1 MDKTKYA
8 RLDLRVTPQEKDRI
22 STKAR
27 KCGLSTTEYVKQRA
41 LSYEPRSVPPDA
53 LFHFLEKLS
62 SLENKTASPEL
73 DVEISSLLK
82 EITAAFL
89 LPGKEGR
96 KEWLLQDSG
105 PSAEI

>member
-22 STKAR
+22 SAKAR
-27 KCGLSTTEYVKQRA
+27 KCGLRTTEYVKQRA
-41 LSYEPRSVPPDA
+41 LGYEPRSVPPDA

-62 SLENKTASPEL
+62 SLENKTASPNL
-73 DVEISSLLK
+73 DTEIAALLK

-96 KEWLLQDSG
+96 KIWPLQDSG

>member
-41 LSYEPRSVPPDA
+41 LGYEPRSVPPDA

-62 SLENKTASPEL
+62 SLENKVASPEL
-73 DVEISSLLK
+73 DAEISSLLK

-89 LPGKEGR
+89 LLGKEGR
-96 KEWLLQDSG
+96 KKWLLQDSG
-105 PSAEI
+105 PSVEI

>member
-22 STKAR
+22 SAKAR

-41 LSYEPRSVPPDA
+41 LGYEPRSVPPTA

-62 SLENKTASPEL
+62 SLGNKTASPNL
-73 DVEISSLLK
+73 DAEIAALLK
-82 EITAAFL
+82 EITVAFL
-89 LPGKEGR
+89 LPGKEG
-96 KEWLLQDSG
+96 KEKWPLQDSG